1 MKKVVFIILCALLSV
16 NSIFAERRI
25 VEFWNLMGEKKYDE
39 VENFLG
45 DWEQEDKKDAELY
58 VAYFNFYL
66 QKATQNQMYFET
78 ELPPNCKSYMKGQN
92 ENGEEGYMC
101 FITKYDDEMS
111 NKAFE
116 YIDKGISYNP
126 KRLDMYFGKAH
137 FYYLRK
143 DYKNQCELLK
153 KVFELDKK
161 NKSQW
166 LWANNTPAKE
176 AGVDFEKTMHGY
188 IGNWLKEKW
197 LKEKTEDSIKYAK
210 ELSVEF
216 VKYYSKNPVAYND
229 AAISCIY
236 SNDLKAAKE
245 YFKSAYEL
253 DKSDMIILANLA
265 YISEDLGETEDAKK
279 YYKLLEQSTDEQYS
293 SMAKQKLES
302 LQ

>member
-1 MKKVVFIILCALLSV
+1 MS
-16 NSIFAERRI
+16 
-25 VEFWNLMGEKKYDE
+25 
-39 VENFLG
+39 
-45 DWEQEDKKDAELY
+45 
-58 VAYFNFYL
+58 
-66 QKATQNQMYFET
+66 FET
-78 ELPPNCKSYMKGQN
+78 KLPPDCKSYMKGQN

-143 DYKNQCELLK
+143 DYKNQYELLK
-153 KVFELDKK
+153 KVFDLDKK

-176 AGVDFEKTMHGY
+176 ASIDFEKTMHGY
-188 IGNWLKEKW
+188 IGRWLKEKS
-197 LKEKTEDSIKYAK
+197 EDSIKYAK
-210 ELSVEF
+210 ELSGEF
-216 VKYYSKNPVAYND
+216 VKYYPKNPVAYND
-229 AAISCIY
+229 AAICCIY
-236 SNDLKAAKE
+236 SNDLKSAKK

-265 YISEDLGETEDAKK
+265 YISEDLGEKEDAKK

-293 SMAKQKLES
+293 SMAKRKLES

>member
-1 MKKVVFIILCALLSV
+1 
-16 NSIFAERRI
+16 
-25 VEFWNLMGEKKYDE
+25 
-39 VENFLG
+39 
-45 DWEQEDKKDAELY
+45 
-58 VAYFNFYL
+58 
-66 QKATQNQMYFET
+66 
-78 ELPPNCKSYMKGQN
+78 
-92 ENGEEGYMC
+92 
-101 FITKYDDEMS
+101 
-111 NKAFE
+111 
-116 YIDKGISYNP
+116 
-126 KRLDMYFGKAH
+126 
-137 FYYLRK
+137 
-143 DYKNQCELLK
+143 
-153 KVFELDKK
+153 
-161 NKSQW
+161 
-166 LWANNTPAKE
+166 
-176 AGVDFEKTMHGY
+176 MHGY

-265 YISEDLGETEDAKK
+265 YISEDLGETDDAKK

-293 SMAKQKLES
+293 NMAKQKLES